1 MYRLKL
7 REISEKADFPSL
19 RQSWERGEEFVNV
32 FFVDTVM
39 IDALCYYKALH
50 KAAGRSRG
58 VFRSQLNIF
67 DGDFMQ
73 K

>member
-39 IDALCYYKALH
+39 VDALCYYKVLH
-50 KAAGRSRG
+50 KAVGRSRG
-58 VFRSQLNIF
+58 VCRTQLNIF
-67 DGDFMQ
+67 DGAFFR